1 VKAGIAKKLTT
12 TYFIVTLATVIS
24 GVAGTVMLVLNQNTN
39 AEIRYQTIPSI
50 EQLKRLR
57 ETMTETGKLS
67 RTWTFLA
74 GNKDRARLEDI
85 VFREYGKLDSAL
97 HANAMQWSNAAT
109 VTRWQAVHKATRSV
123 VDSAITITNILPNA
137 EAYMS
142 DSIVDRASAIC
153 NSIDAVVAET
163 EPLIS
168 SLITARE
175 AELEVQQNRSG
186 RLLRLMYVVVFAS
199 VLVSVMVSL
208 IALRYLK
215 RYIVLPLMRLQKVIL
230 DMAAGEV
237 PDVAETEAMDEISE
251 MQWAVRRMVGGV
263 AEKVRFADELG
274 GGDYTANLS
283 LLSENDKFG
292 QALLNMRDDLKR
304 RANIISEQD
313 QRLRAA
319 EKLAGVGNYFLDI
332 ETGEFSCS
340 EVLLE
345 ILGIDAQHMK
355 QKVDWRTVI
364 APQFHDM
371 VANAARTAIK
381 TRRKFVASYIIR
393 RISDGKERWVNAV
406 SEYNFNDN
414 GRAVSVFGTIQDITQ
429 AKLLELDLQASYQ
442 VAREQNSRLLNF
454 SYIVSHNLR
463 MHAVNMRS
471 LLQLMEDAGSDEERK
486 EFMTWLMKASG
497 QMDETLH
504 HLNEIVAMQQSMK
517 LKKEELQLWN
527 VIELVTDQLRFEIAE
542 KAAHI
547 VNEVP
552 ANVTIRYNSVFLNN
566 ILLNFLSN
574 AIKYAHPER
583 KPEIVWRYSE
593 GFDELRNLKC
603 HVLEIE
609 DNGLGIDLERH
620 GEKLFG
626 MYKTFHGNKDAKGIG
641 LFMARYQIEAMGG
654 TVSVSSTPGKGS
666 IFRMTIM
673 Q

>member
-1 VKAGIAKKLTT
+1 MKAGIAKKLTT

-24 GVAGTVMLVLNQNTN
+24 GVAGTVMLVLNQKTN

-57 ETMTETGKLS
+57 ETMVETGKLT

-74 GNKDRARLEDI
+74 GNKDKARLEDI
-85 VFREYGKLDSAL
+85 LFREYGKLDSAL
-97 HANAMQWSNAAT
+97 QANAKQWGRAEAR
-109 VTRWQAVHKATRSV
+109 TRWQAVQKRTRSV
-123 VDSAITITNILPNA
+123 IDSAITITNILPNA

-153 NSIDAVVAET
+153 NGIDAMVAANDNELST
-163 EPLIS
+163 
-168 SLITARE
+168 LITVRE

-186 RLLRLMYVVVFAS
+186 RLLRLMFVVVFAS

-208 IALRYLK
+208 IAMRYLK
-215 RYIVLPLMRLQKVIL
+215 RYIVVPLMRLQEVIL
-230 DMAAGEV
+230 EMAAGEV
-237 PDVAETEAMDEISE
+237 PHVAETEAMDEISE
-251 MQWAVRRMVGGV
+251 MQWAVHRMVGGI

-274 GGDYTANLS
+274 AGDYTANLS
-283 LLSENDKFG
+283 LLSGDDKFG

-304 RANIISEQD
+304 RENIMLEQD

-319 EKLAGVGNYFLDI
+319 ERLAGVGNYFLDI
-332 ETGEFSCS
+332 ESGEFTCS
-340 EVLLE
+340 EALLE
-345 ILGIDAQHMK
+345 ILGIDKPHIHKM
-355 QKVDWRTVI
+355 VDWRTVI
-364 APQFHDM
+364 APQFHEM
-371 VANAARTAIK
+371 VASAARTAIK
-381 TRRKFVASYIIR
+381 TRQKFIASYIIR
-393 RISDGKERWVNAV
+393 RISDGKERWVYAV
-406 SEYNFNDN
+406 SEYNFNDK
-414 GRAVSVFGTIQDITQ
+414 GRAVSIFGTIQDITQ

-463 MHAVNMRS
+463 MHAVNIRS
-471 LLQLMEDAGSDEERK
+471 LLQLMADAGSDEERK
-486 EFMTWLMKASG
+486 EFMAWLTKASG

-504 HLNEIVAMQQSMK
+504 HLNEIVAMQQTMN

-527 VIELVTDQLRFEIAE
+527 AIELATDQLRFEIVE

-593 GFDELRNLKC
+593 VYNELRNQKC

-609 DNGLGIDLERH
+609 DNGLGIDMERH

-654 TVSVSSTPGKGS
+654 SVTVSSTPGKGS

-673 Q
+673 